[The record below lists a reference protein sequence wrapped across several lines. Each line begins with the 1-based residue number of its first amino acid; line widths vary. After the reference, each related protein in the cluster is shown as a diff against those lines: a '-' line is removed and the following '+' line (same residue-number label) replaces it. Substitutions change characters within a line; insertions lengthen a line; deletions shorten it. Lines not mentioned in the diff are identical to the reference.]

1 MVVDMLMDEL
11 ETRFMDQSEKR
22 VIGSLLLLL
31 GLTFITVGLYSG
43 QLDYILEL
51 VKKVFETAV
60 AGLP

>member
-1 MVVDMLMDEL
+1 MDEL
-11 ETRFMDQSEKR
+11 ETPFMDQTEKR
-22 VIGSLLLLL
+22 VIGSLLLLS

-43 QLDYILEL
+43 QLNYILEL